1 MSTPALSVVVPA
13 YQNAAFIDETM
24 DSILSQDF
32 DDFEVIVADHSSTDG
47 TWDRLQRLA
56 DHPRV
61 RLLRTPKGGGAPRNF
76 NRVSGE
82 ARGRYLKLVCGDD
95 ILLPGILRRQVELL
109 ESNPGAVLTAGPRQI
124 IDARG
129 KIVLRSRGLGKLRS
143 PAEGGE
149 AIRATVRAGANL
161 FGEPGSVTMVRSVLA
176 DEGNWF
182 FDYPYL
188 VDEATYVRVLQHGHF
203 VPDLVVGAAFRLNAE
218 QTSMALAK
226 YQHEQVRAFHAWLRA
241 SRPDVISDDDV
252 RVGDRNARITAL
264 KRRLAYAVLSRRM

>member
-1 MSTPALSVVVPA
+1 MSIPVLSVVVPA

-24 DSILSQDF
+24 ASILSQDL
-32 DDFEVIVADHSSTDG
+32 DDFEVVVADHSSTDG
-47 TWDRLQRLA
+47 TWDRLQRYA
-56 DHPRV
+56 GDPRV
-61 RLLRTPKGGGAPRNF
+61 RLSRTPTGGGAPRNF
-76 NRVSGE
+76 NLVTE
-82 ARGRYLKLVCGDD
+82 AARGRYLKLVCGDD
-95 ILLPGILRRQVELL
+95 ILLPGVLRRQVELL

-129 KIVLRSRGLGKLRS
+129 AVVLKSRGLGRLRS
-143 PAEGGE
+143 RTAGAD

-188 VDEATYVRVLQHGHF
+188 VDEATYIRVLQHGDF
-203 VPDLVVGAAFRLNAE
+203 VPDLEVGAAFRLNAE
-218 QTSMALAK
+218 QTSMTLAD
-226 YQHEQVRAFHAWLRA
+226 YQHQQVAAFHAWLR
-241 SRPDVISDDDV
+241 SNRPDVVSEADV